1 MTLTISP
8 FVSVPVAGVER
19 RSPTRDVFP
28 TPDRLQLRPTVRAVA
43 IACQIIGAEWQR
55 ARQWQE
61 YLEARQ

>member
-1 MTLTISP
+1 MSE
-8 FVSVPVAGVER
+8 ER

-55 ARQWQE
+55 AQLYREW
-61 YLEARQ
+61 LAR